1 MKGFLAAL
9 MTLTRLP
16 LWRIVRPEERYFR
29 DTLLWWPSV
38 GFVTGGTTLSVLWL
52 TSCIMPPLPACL
64 LAICARLWL
73 TGAMHEDGLADFF
86 DGFGGGTSKEKILA
100 IMKDSRIG
108 GYGTIALILYF
119 LLYVSLLSSIDI
131 PTLLPLILTGDV
143 FSKSCASVAINT
155 LNYVRKPEEC
165 KNRIVYNKNTFV
177 KYPVILLPAFLS
189 LFCIPEILFLFATI
203 PAMFSALL
211 LRRYLY
217 KKIGGYTGDCCGAV
231 FLMTELSFYAGC
243 VVLYYY

>member
-16 LWRIVRPEERYFR
+16 LGKVVRLDEKYFR
-29 DTLLWWPSV
+29 DTLLYWPWV
-38 GFVTGGTTLSVLWL
+38 GFITGSVTLAVLW
-52 TSCIMPPLPACL
+52 SASHVMPSLPACV
-64 LAICARLWL
+64 LAVSARLWF
-73 TGAMHEDGLADFF
+73 TGAIHEDGLADFF

-108 GYGTIALILYF
+108 GYGTIGLILYF

-131 PTLLPLILTGDV
+131 PTLLPLVLTGDI

-155 LNYVRKPEEC
+155 LAYVRKPEES
-165 KNRIVYNKNTFV
+165 KTRIVYNRNTPV
-177 KYPVILLPAFLS
+177 KYLFGLLPAFLS
-189 LFCIPEILFLFATI
+189 FFFIPDTLFFFAILL
-203 PAMFSALL
+203 PVCCALI

-217 KKIGGYTGDCCGAV
+217 KKIGGYTGDCCGAL
-231 FLMTELSFYAGC
+231 FLISELAFYCGC
-243 VVLYYY
+243 VVLYYF